1 METPA
6 VKFANPISCR
16 EAAELVDMSMAHLRT
31 LARTGVIKSEK
42 FGPILQFEKAEV
54 VAYAKE
60 KALGRKKGK
69 VRGAKPKGFSPDV
82 TASQR

>member
-1 METPA
+1 M
-6 VKFANPISCR
+6 KQPITCR

-31 LARTGVIKSEK
+31 LARTGAIKAEK
-42 FGPILQFEKAEV
+42 FGPIIQFEKAEV

-69 VRGAKPKGFSPDV
+69 IRGAKPRGFSPDV